1 MTDYAK
7 LIQKY
12 YTPVGMN
19 RTDHEKFNKNE
30 KHTPDYNRKQK
41 QQQRLRHRYLIL
53 DQLINEIPFHITT
66 QQTTEIKRW
75 LERFNPYF
83 REFHKNSSNET
94 IILAF
99 IFIQYKYRNPR
110 VTIEKYSISQK
121 YDLTTT
127 KFTLIQNRLI
137 FYLMRTTELTYS
149 LKCNEIYENNK
160 NKQGR

>member
-30 KHTPDYNRKQK
+30 KHTPGYNKKQK

-66 QQTTEIKRW
+66 QQITEIKTW
-75 LERFNPYF
+75 LRRFNPYF

-99 IFIQYKYRNPR
+99 IFIQYKHKNPR
-110 VTIEKYSISQK
+110 VNIEKYSISEK
-121 YDLTTT
+121 YDLNTS

-137 FYLMRTTELTYS
+137 FYLMGTTELTYT
-149 LKCNEIYENNK
+149 LKIKEIHENKPNTK
-160 NKQGR
+160 RR